1 MTDKM
6 TTPLRFHTLAAL
18 ALVFFAVFMSALVSR
33 TVFERLPHL
42 EDEAAYLFQA
52 KVFAHGDIVME
63 SPTPRRAFWM
73 PFVLDHVGPDGDSV
87 RFGKYTPGYPLLL
100 ALGILLG
107 QTWVINA
114 FCAGLTVA
122 LVFRLGSEIF
132 NEDVGLIAAA
142 LLAFSPMALLL
153 NATIM
158 NHTSAL
164 MFVMLFIYAYWRME
178 RKRKTSRNTLLWGL
192 VAGFALGMVAIS
204 RPLSAMALALP
215 FVMWSVSK
223 LIRVFI
229 KPPSRSAEYNQE
241 NTEQIEKIGFRAR
254 FSAFFNTL
262 RPLVALGL
270 VTLVISASI
279 PLFNYAATGDPAA
292 NLYTLVWSYD
302 RIGFGE
308 GYGRHGHTIQK
319 GIQFA
324 RFDLTL
330 TGADL
335 FGWQI
340 TPFNIGR
347 GELPQLAPF
356 TSELADHVRT
366 QSDYFPVWGISWLL
380 LPFGLWA
387 GFGKRVLPVICWWCI
402 TVMVIIRTITLDVSL
417 IQDSR
422 FSWMWI
428 IGALLW
434 VNIPVLFFNHERSRW
449 LWLLLAVPLTIVV
462 GQMTYWIGSQL
473 YSTRYFFEG
482 LGAFCLLSALP
493 LAWLARN
500 GNKLW
505 RQGETALRP
514 YNVARLS
521 VYAALMIALVYGLY
535 SYSTPRI
542 GALRGFNSINSRILV
557 EVNERRE
564 GDRPV
569 LVLVTGP
576 DAGDNRLTWRALAA
590 LNSVTSPYF
599 DSEIVVAWNFG
610 GDDIRQQILEQF
622 PDRQLIE
629 MTGTGNVPVFVTEDT
644 GG

>member
-6 TTPLRFHTLAAL
+6 TTPLRFHKIAAL
-18 ALVFFAVFMSALVSR
+18 CLVFFAVFMSAFVSR
-33 TVFERLPHL
+33 SVFERLPHL
-42 EDEAAYLFQA
+42 EDEVAYLFQA
-52 KVFAHGDIVME
+52 KVFAHGDIVLE

-87 RFGKYTPGYPLLL
+87 RFGKYTPGYPMLL
-100 ALGILLG
+100 ALGVLLG

-122 LVFRLGSEIF
+122 LTFRLGSEMF

-153 NATIM
+153 NATLM

-164 MFVMLFIYAYWRME
+164 TFVMLFIYAYWRIE
-178 RKRKTSRNTLLWGL
+178 RKRKKSRNTFLWAL
-192 VAGFALGMVAIS
+192 TAGFALGMVAIS
-204 RPLSAMALALP
+204 RPLSAMAIALP
-215 FVMWSVSK
+215 FVLWSVSK
-223 LIRVFI
+223 LIRTLI
-229 KPPSRSAEYNQE
+229 QPPRRQDRQDNA
-241 NTEQIEKIGFRAR
+241 EKIRSKTR
-254 FSAFFNTL
+254 LSAFFETL
-262 RPLVALGL
+262 RPLVALGV
-270 VTLVISASI
+270 VTLLISATI
-279 PLFNYAATGDPAA
+279 PLFNYAATGDPAT

-302 RIGFGE
+302 RIGYGQ
-308 GYGRHGHTIQK
+308 GYGRNGHTIQK

-335 FGWQI
+335 FGWQVA
-340 TPFNIGR
+340 PFDIRQGQF
-347 GELPQLAPF
+347 PQFAPF
-356 TSELADHVRT
+356 TPELQEHVRT
-366 QSDYFPVWGISWLL
+366 RSDYFPVWGISWLL

-387 GFGKRVLPVICWWCI
+387 GFGKRILPVICWWCI
-402 TVMVIIRTITLDVSL
+402 SFIVIIRTITLDVSL
-417 IQDSR
+417 IQNPQ
-422 FSWMWI
+422 FSWLWI

-434 VNIPVLFFNHERSRW
+434 INLPVLFISHERTRW
-449 LWLLLAVPLTIVV
+449 MWLLMAVPLTIVV

-482 LGAFCLLSALP
+482 LGVFCLLSALG

-500 GNKLW
+500 GIKLF
-505 RQGETALRP
+505 RRGEPAVRP
-514 YNVARLS
+514 YNVVRLS
-521 VYAALMIALVYGLY
+521 VYAALAIALLY
-535 SYSTPRI
+535 SLYNYSTPRI
-542 GALRGFNSINSRILV
+542 GALNGFNQINGQILAD
-557 EVNERRE
+557 VNERRE
-564 GDRPV
+564 GDRSV
-569 LVLVTGP
+569 LVLITGA
-576 DAGDNRLTWRALAA
+576 DSGDGRLTWRALAA

-629 MTGTGNVPVFVTEDT
+629 MVGTGNVVTFVAEDT